1 MNCEITKKAAEETNR
16 FSQEDC
22 YVELNQCIGRLGA
35 VPSLVLLGDRRSITI
50 MHEGENYLLRLTKFG
65 KLVLTK

>member
-1 MNCEITKKAAEETNR
+1 MNCEITKMATEATNS
-16 FSQEDC
+16 FSQKDC
-22 YVELNQCIGRLGA
+22 YLELRQCIGRLGA

-65 KLVLTK
+65 KLILTK

>member
-1 MNCEITKKAAEETNR
+1 MDYEITKMATEETNR

-22 YVELNQCIGRLGA
+22 YLELRQCIGQFGA
-35 VPSLVLLGDRRSITI
+35 VPSLVLLGGRRSITI